1 MNTFKPEAFFD
12 TSQVSWKGFF
22 NELTYVWEAVAAL
35 PQYIEKS
42 IVPEILGEVEDG
54 AWLEPGSVRL
64 EGGSRVER
72 GAIIRGPTIIG
83 RNTVVRSGA
92 YIRGHVMTGEGCM
105 IGHGTELRQV
115 LLLNRSNIP
124 HQNCFFTSVV
134 GNDVQI
140 GGNTNTANRLF
151 NGREVEIYVEIDGR
165 KQIFPTGLN
174 LFGVIIGDET
184 GVGGN
189 VLFNPGTIIGRQCQ
203 VYPKINVSGC
213 ITHNMII
220 RPKASPLEIIPKSG
234 RKVK

>member
-1 MNTFKPEAFFD
+1 
-12 TSQVSWKGFF
+12 
-22 NELTYVWEAVAAL
+22 
-35 PQYIEKS
+35 
-42 IVPEILGEVEDG
+42 
-54 AWLEPGSVRL
+54 
-64 EGGSRVER
+64 
-72 GAIIRGPTIIG
+72 
-83 RNTVVRSGA
+83 
-92 YIRGHVMTGEGCM
+92 
-105 IGHGTELRQV
+105 
-115 LLLNRSNIP
+115 
-124 HQNCFFTSVV
+124 VV

-189 VLFNPGTIIGRQCQ
+189 VLFNPGTIVGRQCQ
-203 VYPKINVSGC
+203 VYPKISVSGY
-213 ITHNMII
+213 IAHNMII